1 MSCNNINAGK
11 VLGKDSEPSA
21 TNFGIIK
28 TIEFIKNPE
37 NAKAFSSDI
46 VHVSNLLR
54 TWITAVLLYGSPATA
69 TPTATPTVNNRELKL
84 CISPWIK
91 EHLVYLQERGNY
103 QKSIT
108 HTLKKFHLFL
118 TRLKAICDEGGED
131 FFNSL
136 PNVITILLPGTN
148 QQPYQSVSFIR
159 TPQGYQYDTQ
169 SNIVDTVGPNTTI
182 PGFYSNGDLQKFM
195 DWFYSIDNCYVSLYQ
210 NPQTVHVVTHSA
222 AMKSYLK
229 TKNVSADDGVL
240 NTNSWR
246 FITTKEGTDIGVI
259 KNSLV
264 AGVLINEGEAKQM
277 EENEKNTLSLC
288 GTNGSVGTDDSFT
301 TRALNMINKFGRM
314 PRNVI
319 GRNVFGRNMGGSGKR
334 RTNKQKKS
342 INKNKNKNKSKKRRF
357 TKNKTK

>member
-1 MSCNNINAGK
+1 MQSQIQPQQSFQFTRHVMSCNNINAGK

-69 TPTATPTVNNRELKL
+69 TTTDTTTAPATPTDTATPTVNNRELKL
-84 CISPWIK
+84 CISPWLK

-195 DWFYSIDNCYVSLYQ
+195 DWFYSIVNC
-210 NPQTVHVVTHSA
+210 
-222 AMKSYLK
+222 
-229 TKNVSADDGVL
+229 
-240 NTNSWR
+240 
-246 FITTKEGTDIGVI
+246 
-259 KNSLV
+259 
-264 AGVLINEGEAKQM
+264 
-277 EENEKNTLSLC
+277 
-288 GTNGSVGTDDSFT
+288 
-301 TRALNMINKFGRM
+301 
-314 PRNVI
+314 
-319 GRNVFGRNMGGSGKR
+319 
-334 RTNKQKKS
+334 
-342 INKNKNKNKSKKRRF
+342 
-357 TKNKTK
+357 